1 MTKNELIKEI
11 TEGIKLGRSKQ
22 DIFEHLK
29 STTNLT
35 PDFIANTLKTV
46 PTIQSKAKMMP
57 INIILITLFSILA
70 LSKIYYAY
78 SLFRNEIAF
87 FPYYNIFLAILYF
100 FLVYQISIVKYGA
113 HRAIGIITLMGIIR
127 TFGTLLSEANIINL
141 LDLGYLIIIVALSFF
156 LHSRYFKDYDTYK
169 EVYQNEFGQNRIR
182 KAYEFKE

>member
-70 LSKIYYAY
+70 LSKIFNAY

-87 FPYYNIFLAILYF
+87 PVL
-100 FLVYQISIVKYGA
+100 
-113 HRAIGIITLMGIIR
+113 
-127 TFGTLLSEANIINL
+127 
-141 LDLGYLIIIVALSFF
+141 
-156 LHSRYFKDYDTYK
+156 
-169 EVYQNEFGQNRIR
+169 
-182 KAYEFKE
+182 